1 MQCIQHSQIYF
12 TINSAE
18 LVSCLETGRVV
29 DVVGVER
36 DAEEVAI
43 RAYCLLAK
51 VGHRAA
57 KARHLAVPQRHVEV
71 GKLDVVALRRF
82 VATAP

>member
-1 MQCIQHSQIYF
+1 M
-12 TINSAE
+12 
-18 LVSCLETGRVV
+18 
-29 DVVGVER
+29 ER